1 MPEEII
7 NKVNQSELLTLD
19 LEQFYPS
26 EKIRIFDLKP
36 FLFMELILKEK
47 DFRASLLT
55 IDWATYTGEIVGV
68 CCSADAIIPVWAYML
83 VTSYLQPY
91 AKDIIMGDEIAVVRQ
106 LITNRIHFMDPESY
120 RDKRIVIKGCGDKPI
135 GEYAFLEITKLLRP
149 IARSI
154 FYGEPCSTVPVYKAQ
169 NPKSKI

>member
-7 NKVNQSELLTLD
+7 NKISQSELLTLD
-19 LEQFYPS
+19 LEQFYPE

-47 DFRASLLT
+47 DFRAALLDT
-55 IDWATYTGEIVGV
+55 DWMAYSNEIVGV
-68 CCSADAIIPVWAYML
+68 YCSVDAVIPVWAYML
-83 VTSYLQPY
+83 VTSYLQPF
-91 AKDIIMGDEIAVVRQ
+91 AREIVMGDEAAVMRQ
-106 LITNRIHFMDPESY
+106 LITDRIHHLDPENY

-135 GEYAFLEITKLLRP
+135 GDFAYLEITKRLRP
-149 IARSI
+149 VAKSI

-169 NPKSKI
+169 NLKPKP

>member
-7 NKVNQSELLTLD
+7 NKINQSELVTLD

-47 DFRASLLT
+47 DFRASLLM
-55 IDWATYTGEIVGV
+55 INWATYTGEIVGV

-83 VTSYLQPY
+83 VTSYLQPF
-91 AKDIIMGDEIAVVRQ
+91 AREIILGDESTVIRQ
-106 LITNRIHFMDPESY
+106 LITERIQKTDPENY
-120 RDKRIVIKGCGDKPI
+120 RDKRVVIKGCGDKPI

-169 NPKSKI
+169 NLKSKI